1 MRRLVVALCL
11 LVALTSGVLPTQA
24 AEGFAAKVSR
34 IPDKIERRMRGQS
47 WHKGCPVPI
56 RNLRLIRATYHAF
69 DGSRQFGRL
78 VVHRSVADDMVYA
91 LRKMWRND
99 FSIRKMY
106 LVDRYEASD
115 RKSMRADNTSAF
127 NCRFVAGTNR
137 WSEHAY
143 GRAIDINPIENP
155 YVTPSGHVSP
165 PAGRPYAD
173 RSRREKGMVHHG
185 DDAWDAFRDVGWEW
199 GGDWS
204 GTKDYQ
210 HFSSTGH

>member
-1 MRRLVVALCL
+1 MRRLAVALCIL
-11 LVALTSGVLPTQA
+11 LVLAGGVLPSQA
-24 AEGFAAKVSR
+24 AEGFEAKVSR
-34 IPDKIERRMRGQS
+34 IPDKIERRMRGKS

-99 FSIRKMY
+99 FPIRKMY

-127 NCRFVAGTNR
+127 NCRYVAGTTT
-137 WSEHAY
+137 WSQHAY
-143 GRAIDINPIENP
+143 GKAIDINPVENP
-155 YVTPSGHVSP
+155 YVSSDGSVSP
-165 PAGRPYAD
+165 KRGAEYAD
-173 RSRREKGMVHHG
+173 RSQDRTGMIHDG
-185 DDAWDAFRDVGWEW
+185 DAVVRAFEDVGWAW
-199 GGDWS
+199 GGYWS
-204 GTKDYQ
+204 SSKDYQ
-210 HFSSTGH
+210 HFSQTGT